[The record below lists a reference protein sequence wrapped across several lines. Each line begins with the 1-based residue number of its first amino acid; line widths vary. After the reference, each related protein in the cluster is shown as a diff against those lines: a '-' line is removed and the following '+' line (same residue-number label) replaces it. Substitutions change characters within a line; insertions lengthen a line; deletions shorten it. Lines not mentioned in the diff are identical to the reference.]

1 MPSLRLFL
9 SCAPLLL
16 AACSGSEAPPAA
28 PPPPEVTVATPVE
41 REITEWDEFTGR
53 LVAVE
58 SVELRARVSGY
69 LDSVA
74 FEEGAM
80 VRAGEL
86 LMVIDR
92 RPFEAALAR
101 ARGEVAAARARLELA
116 RSEEQRAE
124 GLARDRLISEQ
135 ELDSRRQRRA
145 EAEAQLAAAG
155 AWEQSAAL
163 DLEFAEIRAP
173 ISGRIGR
180 RLVTAGNLVRGGEN
194 ESTLLATI
202 VKLDPVHV
210 YVSADEQVYLRF
222 LRGARAGIR
231 PSLRDNPI
239 PARLRLADEQGW
251 PHEGY
256 VDFVDNQVDRAT
268 GTIQGRAVFPN
279 PDGVLTPGLFGVM
292 QVRGV
297 GPYRA
302 LLVPDAAIVSDL
314 ARRIVWVLGED
325 DIPVARPVEPG
336 RLVGN
341 LRVISAGLTPA
352 DRVIINGIARVR
364 PGQRVRPLA
373 GEIEVPAELAAVG
386 RRD

>member
-1 MPSLRLFL
+1 MPSLRLL
-9 SCAPLLL
+9 LPCVPALL
-16 AACSGSEAPPAA
+16 AACGGSAPPPAA

-58 SVELRARVSGY
+58 TVELRSRVSGY
-69 LDSVA
+69 LESVQ
-74 FEEGAM
+74 FEEGAL
-80 VRAGEL
+80 VQAGEL
-86 LMVIDR
+86 LMMIDQ

-116 RSEEQRAE
+116 GSEEQRAE

-135 ELDSRRQRRA
+135 ERDSRRQRRV
-145 EAEAQLAAAG
+145 EAEAQLAAAE
-155 AWEQSAAL
+155 AWEQAAAL
-163 DLEFAEIRAP
+163 DLEFSEIRAP

-222 LRGARAGIR
+222 LRGARAGTR

-251 PHEGY
+251 PHQGY

-268 GTIQGRAVFPN
+268 GTIQGRAVFAN

-314 ARRIVWVLGED
+314 ARRIVWVLGEGD
-325 DIPVARPVEPG
+325 VPVARPVDPG
-336 RLVGN
+336 RLVGT
-341 LRVISAGLTPA
+341 LRVVTGGLQPD

-364 PGQRVRPLA
+364 PGQPVRPLA
-373 GEIEVPAELAAVG
+373 GEIEVPAELSAVG